1 MTKGF
6 LIIDQQMNT
15 LILPMDDPDL
25 VEFLRYKPGFPR
37 NVDRAHT
44 HKTLKELDADVR
56 AYLKGTY
63 MEEDK

>member
-6 LIIDQQMNT
+6 LIVDQQMNT

-25 VEFLRYKPGFPR
+25 VEFLRYKPEFPR
-37 NVDRAHT
+37 NIDRVHT

-63 MEEDK
+63 TEEER